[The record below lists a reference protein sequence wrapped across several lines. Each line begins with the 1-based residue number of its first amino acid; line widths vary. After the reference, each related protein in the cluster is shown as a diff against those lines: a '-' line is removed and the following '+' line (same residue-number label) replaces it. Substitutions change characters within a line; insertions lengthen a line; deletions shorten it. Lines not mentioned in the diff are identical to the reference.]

1 MKVLFLFCDML
12 RAERFSS
19 FNDNIKQKSDLDLY
33 FEEFGGTIYKNAFS
47 HIPRTG
53 TSMGM
58 LFSGLLPKNNGCDHY
73 LKYPDTFLHNS
84 IENIDTILKRNSF
97 ETFYQTDV
105 RGKAWGVIPSDFE
118 NVNIVDYKD
127 NKHIDAIKL
136 FKYKLKNENVFGFF
150 SFDDY
155 HTAYDD
161 HGMSKEAKNIG
172 EKHVISSLKMFFNEI
187 DKNEFDY
194 IYIFSDHGNKDSWGD
209 WDKLVNNRLNIL
221 DNDRSQIVLFVHK
234 KGDDKLLINDS
245 PKEIIDLLPSL
256 CENIGDKNDYKFDGV
271 SIFKNDD
278 RRVITFEDTIAVS
291 ETERFTIW
299 AARNKNYLL
308 LTDVHNTVIYKL
320 DGSYKTILDV
330 NSDVAFKIKDE
341 FFKQLE
347 INTSNFEERRFEVEY
362 GKVYLEPTKLYYT
375 FSDGTERT
383 KFNKTTVKRI
393 IRNLSIK
400 NIIKYIV
407 NFKFYYNL
415 YFKK

>member
-12 RAERFSS
+12 RAERFSL
-19 FNDNIKQKSDLDLY
+19 FNDGIKQKSDLDLY
-33 FEEFGGTIYKNAFS
+33 FESFGGTVYKNAFS

-58 LFSGLLPKNNGCDHY
+58 LLSGLLPKNNGCDHY
-73 LKYPDTFLHNS
+73 LKYPENFLNDS
-84 IENIDTILKRNSF
+84 IENIDSILKRNNY
-97 ETFYQTDV
+97 ETFYQTDI
-105 RGKAWGVIPSDFE
+105 RGKAWGVIPSYFK
-118 NVNIVDYKD
+118 NTNIVDYKD
-127 NKHIDAIKL
+127 NKHLDAIKL
-136 FKYKLKNENVFGFF
+136 FKNKLENENVFGLFT
-150 SFDDY
+150 FDDY

-161 HGMSKEAKNIG
+161 HGMSKEAKDIG
-172 EKHVISSLKMFFNEI
+172 EKHVISSLNMFFNEI

-194 IYIFSDHGNKDSWGD
+194 IYIFSDHGNKDSWGE

-234 KGDDKLLINDS
+234 KGDNSLDINDS

-256 CENIGDKNDYKFDGV
+256 CENIGDKNDYKFDGI
-271 SIFKNDD
+271 SIFENDND
-278 RRVITFEDTIAVS
+278 RIITFEDTIAVS

-308 LTDVHNTVIYKL
+308 LTDVYNTNFYKL
-320 DGSYKTILDV
+320 DGSNKTILDPH
-330 NSDVAFKIKDE
+330 SDIASKIKTL
-341 FFKQLE
+341 FFNKLE
-347 INTSNFEERRFEVEY
+347 ESTSNFKEHRFEVEY

-375 FSDGTERT
+375 FSDGTERA
-383 KFNKTTVKRI
+383 KFNKTTIKRI
-393 IRNLSIK
+393 IKNLSIK
-400 NIIKYIV
+400 KILKYTI